1 MAEFYLYRPPSYV
14 LDYIY
19 GQREK
24 NVIVQFT
31 DDSVSL
37 YAVLG
42 ALTQDTVSRWPK
54 TPKSIII
61 NDVLSGDGTT
71 SIEDRAFQD

>member
-1 MAEFYLYRPPSYV
+1 MAEFYLYRPPPYV
-14 LDYIY
+14 LNYIY
-19 GQREK
+19 GDREK

-31 DDSVSL
+31 DDSVSS
-37 YAVLG
+37 YAVIG
-42 ALTQDTVSRWPK
+42 AFTKDIVQHWPK

-61 NDVLSGDGTT
+61 NDVLSGNGTT